1 MSSETTPT
9 FAQFRAYMQEM
20 EGFALNRVDEGEMGV
35 VRADEDGLT
44 LFTAKEGMHDVYYD
58 AIAPWFDRL
67 LVQRYLSTT
76 LAWTGLLLLAV
87 YLLLACAGRA
97 RGHGTPL
104 DAHFARSLYEAALWG
119 TLAYSALFA
128 SLSAIVKHP
137 MIVGIAYAF
146 AVEGFL
152 ANLPGKNQTLSLQY

>member
-35 VRADEDGLT
+35 VHADEDGLT

-67 LVQRYLSTT
+67 LVQRYLST
-76 LAWTGLLLLAV
+76 ALLEEEFGEAS
-87 YLLLACAGRA
+87 
-97 RGHGTPL
+97 PL
-104 DAHFARSLYEAALWG
+104 VASLFLQLDGVRYEADSH
-119 TLAYSALFA
+119 TLFWFDTPA
-128 SLSAIVKHP
+128 
-137 MIVGIAYAF
+137 
-146 AVEGFL
+146 
-152 ANLPGKNQTLSLQY
+152 